1 MKLKGKDNKLDE
13 DYFKMKTVIL
23 IKTSCTNKK
32 PTNRKKHLGEYTK
45 IYFAVMAGQDL
56 KYSWI
61 RRHIYWLLKRFILS
75 RILYSYLLSFLDL
88 RIFLCN

>member
-32 PTNRKKHLGEYTK
+32 PTKRKKHIGEKTK
-45 IYFAVMAGQDL
+45 KCFSL
-56 KYSWI
+56 
-61 RRHIYWLLKRFILS
+61 
-75 RILYSYLLSFLDL
+75 
-88 RIFLCN
+88 